1 MNTDE
6 RAKWSAAD
14 RVWRLASQNLQLLAM
29 LEVLRDRTAADID
42 HLAVATH
49 MTQAFPAQV
58 SQAERELPIDPG
70 GRARDALT
78 TARAKARLLHLLAL
92 RTSRAQPV
100 TSGELPRVARS
111 LQQLAD
117 ACDGLCDWIGA
128 HEKVFEN
135 PDPTEPMPLEAA

>member
-1 MNTDE
+1 MITDE

-29 LEVLRDRTAADID
+29 LEVLQEHTAADID
-42 HLAVATH
+42 HLALATH
-49 MTQAFPAQV
+49 TTQAFPAQIR
-58 SQAERELPIDPG
+58 QAERELPIDPG

-92 RTSRAQPV
+92 RANRAQPV
-100 TSGELPRVARS
+100 TSGQLPRVAQS
-111 LQQLAD
+111 LRQLAD
-117 ACDGLCDWIGA
+117 ACESLCNWIAA
-128 HEKVFEN
+128 HEEAFEK